1 LNLILKWLDPLV
13 VTLALNLEP
22 LIGSIIGFLMG
33 VASPPGV
40 WTYAGGAC
48 LLVATAVVSIAA
60 DRRERAAATANR
72 IGTLKRRASRVETR
86 SAENT
91 FNGGND
97 IVHVDM
103 YPPDVQH
110 VRHLLVCLPT
120 SVGS

>member
-1 LNLILKWLDPLV
+1 M

-72 IGTLKRRASRVETR
+72 VGTLKRRASTVEAR
-86 SAENT
+86 SGENA
-91 FNGGND
+91 FHGGND
-97 IVHVDM
+97 AVHVDV
-103 YPPDVQH
+103 YPHDVQH
-110 VRHLLVCLPT
+110 VRHLLVWLPLA
-120 SVGS
+120 VGF